1 MKSKAYLTLNGIKNY
16 ERILKRNSQRG
27 LGSDVTAK
35 NYAEITGTIVT
46 PITPV
51 DTGFLKRSWI
61 VSEKIKNYF
70 KDLAELIN
78 NADYASF
85 VEYGHRTV
93 NGMGWVFG
101 RFYLTRAID
110 EFTTKYQ
117 PKLEQK
123 GMKNLTED
131 L

>member
-1 MKSKAYLTLNGIKNY
+1 MKGYLTLDGIKEY
-16 ERILKRNSQRG
+16 GRILKRNSERG
-27 LGSDVTAK
+27 LGSEVTAR
-35 NYAEITGTIVT
+35 NYAEITRTIVT

-70 KDLAELIN
+70 NNLAELIN

-93 NGMGWVFG
+93 NGTGWVFG

-110 EFTTKYQ
+110 EFTTNYQ

-123 GMKNLTED
+123 GMNYLTED